1 MDKIEFYQRLAA
13 EKSTET
19 LMIKLPAVLKEFVA
33 TQPNM
38 SEYVKNLIIADY
50 ERQQDT
56 APADEGQIK
65 ALEKEKA
72 ELIKKL
78 LIVQN
83 RL

>member
-1 MDKIEFYQRLAA
+1 MDKIKFYQRLAA

-33 TQPNM
+33 TKPNM
-38 SEYVKNLIIADY
+38 SQYAINLIIADY
-50 ERQQDT
+50 ERQDT